1 MNPIIV
7 TDSTSD
13 IPEELIQ
20 RLGIVVVPLKVM
32 FGDEA
37 LMDGVDI
44 KAPEFYRRL
53 VAADKLP
60 TTSQPS
66 PADFTAAYQRILD
79 EHPGAP
85 IVSIHISTGMSG
97 TFQSA
102 TLGKSMLENEDANIT
117 MIDSRSA
124 SYGFGL
130 MVVRA
135 AEMAQAG
142 STPQEIEAEVERLK
156 SARSLYF
163 LVDTLEYLQK
173 GGRIGRAAAVLGTLL
188 NIKPILSIDK
198 EGVIYAVE
206 KARGRKKALAR
217 VVELFKQ
224 ELSGVGRVDVA
235 IGHTVQPESAD
246 EILELL
252 RGHFEVGDVVYSH
265 IGSVVGTHVGPGC
278 NAIYIWPS
286 VK

>member
-13 IPEELIQ
+13 IPEELIE
-20 RLGIVVVPLKVM
+20 RLGIIVVPLKVM
-32 FGDEA
+32 FGDAA
-37 LMDGVDI
+37 LLDGVDI
-44 KAPEFYRRL
+44 KASEFYERL

-66 PADFTAAYQRILD
+66 PVEFTQAYQRVLD
-79 EHPGAP
+79 EHPGTP

-102 TLGKSMLENEDANIT
+102 TLGKSMLENEDADIT
-117 MIDSRSA
+117 LIDSRSA

-135 AEMAQAG
+135 AEMAQSG
-142 STPQEIEAEVERLK
+142 SSPQDIQAEMERLR

-224 ELSGVGRVDVA
+224 ELGSVGKVDVA
-235 IGHTVQPESAD
+235 IGHTVRPESAD

-252 RGHFEVGDVVYSH
+252 RQHFEVGDVVYSH

>member
-13 IPEELIQ
+13 IPEELVQ
-20 RLGIVVVPLKVM
+20 RLGITVVPLKVM
-32 FGDEA
+32 FGDQA
-37 LMDGVDI
+37 LLDGVEI

-53 VAADKLP
+53 PQADKLP

-79 EHPGAP
+79 QHPGAP

-102 TLGKSMLENEDANIT
+102 TLGKSLLENEEADIRL
-117 MIDSRSA
+117 IDSLSA
-124 SYGFGL
+124 SYGFGF

-142 STPQEIEAEVERLK
+142 ATPQEIETEIERLK
-156 SARSLYF
+156 TARKLYF

-173 GGRIGRAAAVLGTLL
+173 GGRIGRAAALFGTLL

-224 ELSGVGRVDVA
+224 ELAGVGRVDVA

-246 EILELL
+246 EILALL
-252 RGHFEVGDVVYSH
+252 RQHFEVVDVVYSH
-265 IGSVVGTHVGPGC
+265 IGSVVGTHVGLGC

>member
-13 IPEELIQ
+13 IPENLIE
-20 RLGIVVVPLKVM
+20 RLGIRVVPLKVM
-32 FGDEA
+32 FGGEA
-37 LMDGVDI
+37 LLDGVDI
-44 KAPEFYRRL
+44 QAQEFYRRL
-53 VAADKLP
+53 AAADKLP

-66 PADFTAAYQRILD
+66 PADFTAEYQRILD
-79 EHPGAP
+79 EHPGVP
-85 IVSIHISTGMSG
+85 IVSLHISTGMSG

-102 TLGKSMLENEDANIT
+102 TLGRSMLENDAADIT
-117 MIDSRSA
+117 LIDSLSA

-135 AEMAQAG
+135 AELARAG
-142 STPQEIEAEVERLK
+142 ASTAEIVAEVERLK
-156 SARSLYF
+156 SVRKLYF

-173 GGRIGRAAAVLGTLL
+173 GGRIGRAAALFGTLL

-217 VVELFKQ
+217 VVELFQ
-224 ELSGVGRVDVA
+224 RELGEAGRVDVA

-246 EILELL
+246 EILALL
-252 RGHFEVGDVVYSH
+252 RQHFDVGDVVYSH

>member
-13 IPEELIQ
+13 IPEELIE
-20 RLGIVVVPLKVM
+20 RLGIIVVPLKVM
-32 FGDEA
+32 FGDKA
-37 LMDGVDI
+37 LLDGVDI
-44 KAPEFYRRL
+44 QAPGFYQRL

-66 PADFTAAYQRILD
+66 PIEFTEAYQRVLD
-79 EHPGAP
+79 QHPGAP

-102 TLGKSMLENEDANIT
+102 TLGKSMLENEDADIT
-117 MIDSRSA
+117 LIDSRSA

-135 AEMAQAG
+135 AEMAQGGA
-142 STPQEIEAEVERLK
+142 SPQDIQTEVERLQ

-206 KARGRKKALAR
+206 KVRGRKKALAL

-224 ELSGVGRVDVA
+224 ELGNTGKVDVA
-235 IGHTVQPESAD
+235 IGHTVKPESAD

-252 RGHFEVGDVVYSH
+252 RQHFEVGNVVYSH

>member
-7 TDSTSD
+7 TDSTAD

-20 RLGIVVVPLKVM
+20 RLGIRVVPLKVM
-32 FGDEA
+32 FGEEA
-37 LMDGVDI
+37 LLDGVDI
-44 KAPEFYRRL
+44 KAAEFYRRL
-53 VAADKLP
+53 SGTEKLP

-66 PADFTAAYQRILD
+66 PADFTAEYLRIQ
-79 EHPGAP
+79 EENPGAP

-102 TLGKSMLENEDANIT
+102 TLGKSLLEDEAANIT
-117 MIDSRSA
+117 LIDSLSA

-135 AEMAQAG
+135 AELAQSGA
-142 STPQEIEAEVERLK
+142 SAAEIEAEVERLK
-156 SARSLYF
+156 SARKLYF

-173 GGRIGRAAAVLGTLL
+173 GGRIGRAAALFGTLL

-206 KARGRKKALAR
+206 KARGRKKVLAR
-217 VVELFKQ
+217 VVELFKE
-224 ELSGVGRVDVA
+224 ELGEAGRVNVA

-246 EILELL
+246 EILALL
-252 RGHFEVGDVVYSH
+252 RQNFEVGDVVYSH

>member
-13 IPEELIQ
+13 IPEELVQ
-20 RLGIVVVPLKVM
+20 RLGITVVPLKVM
-32 FGDEA
+32 FGDQA
-37 LMDGVDI
+37 LLDGVEM

-53 VAADKLP
+53 PTADKLP

-79 EHPGAP
+79 AHPGAP
-85 IVSIHISTGMSG
+85 IISIHISTGMSG

-102 TLGKSMLENEDANIT
+102 TLGKSLLENEQADIT
-117 MIDSRSA
+117 LIDSLSA
-124 SYGFGL
+124 SYGFGF

-142 STPQEIEAEVERLK
+142 ATTQEIQAEIERLK
-156 SARSLYF
+156 TARKLYF

-173 GGRIGRAAAVLGTLL
+173 GGRIGRAAALFGTLL

-217 VVELFKQ
+217 VIELFKQ
-224 ELSGVGRVDVA
+224 ELAGVDRVDVA

-246 EILELL
+246 EILALL
-252 RGHFEVGDVVYSH
+252 RQHFEVVDVVYSH
-265 IGSVVGTHVGPGC
+265 IGSVVGTHVGLGC

>member
-13 IPEELIQ
+13 IPEELAE
-20 RLGIVVVPLKVM
+20 RLGIRVVPLKVM
-32 FGDEA
+32 FGSEA
-37 LMDGVDI
+37 LLDGVDI
-44 KAPEFYRRL
+44 KAQEFYRRL
-53 VAADKLP
+53 SSAAKLP

-66 PADFTAAYQRILD
+66 PADFTAEYQRIQD

-102 TLGKSMLENEDANIT
+102 TLGKSMLENESADIT
-117 MIDSRSA
+117 LIDSLSA
-124 SYGFGL
+124 SYGFGF

-142 STPQEIEAEVERLK
+142 ASTAEIEAEVDRLK
-156 SARSLYF
+156 SVRKLYF

-173 GGRIGRAAAVLGTLL
+173 GGRIGRAAALLGTLL

-224 ELSGVGRVDVA
+224 ELGDTRRVDVA

-246 EILELL
+246 EILALL
-252 RGHFEVGDVVYSH
+252 RQHFEVVDVVYSH
-265 IGSVVGTHVGPGC
+265 IGSVVGTHVGLGC

>member
-1 MNPIIV
+1 
-7 TDSTSD
+7 
-13 IPEELIQ
+13 
-20 RLGIVVVPLKVM
+20 
-32 FGDEA
+32 
-37 LMDGVDI
+37 
-44 KAPEFYRRL
+44 
-53 VAADKLP
+53 
-60 TTSQPS
+60 
-66 PADFTAAYQRILD
+66 
-79 EHPGAP
+79 
-85 IVSIHISTGMSG
+85 MSG

-102 TLGKSMLENEDANIT
+102 TLGRSMLENDAADIT
-117 MIDSRSA
+117 LIDSLSA

-135 AEMAQAG
+135 AELARAG
-142 STPQEIEAEVERLK
+142 ASTAEIVAEVERLK
-156 SARSLYF
+156 SVRKLYF

-173 GGRIGRAAAVLGTLL
+173 GGRIGRAAALFGTLL

-217 VVELFKQ
+217 VVELFQ
-224 ELSGVGRVDVA
+224 RELGEAGRVDVA

-246 EILELL
+246 EILALL
-252 RGHFEVGDVVYSH
+252 RQHFDVGDVVYSH

>member
-7 TDSTSD
+7 TDSTAD
-13 IPEELIQ
+13 IPEEMIE
-20 RLGIVVVPLKVM
+20 RLGIHVVPLKVM

-37 LMDGVDI
+37 LLDGIDI

-53 VAADKLP
+53 VAAGKLP

-66 PADFTAAYQRILD
+66 PADFTAVYQRIL
-79 EHPGAP
+79 EEYPGAP
-85 IVSIHISTGMSG
+85 IISIHISTGMSG

-102 TLGKSMLENEDANIT
+102 ALGKSMLENETAEIT

-135 AEMAQAG
+135 AEMAQSG

-156 SARSLYF
+156 SVRSLYF

-224 ELSGVGRVDVA
+224 ELGSAGKVDVA
-235 IGHTVQPESAD
+235 IGHTADPATAD
-246 EILELL
+246 EILALL
-252 RGHFEVGDVVYSH
+252 RQHFEVGDVVYSH

>member
-13 IPEELIQ
+13 IPENLIE
-20 RLGIVVVPLKVM
+20 RLGIRVVPLKVM
-32 FGDEA
+32 FGGEA
-37 LMDGVDI
+37 LLDGVDI
-44 KAPEFYRRL
+44 QAQEFYRRL
-53 VAADKLP
+53 AAADKLP

-66 PADFTAAYQRILD
+66 PADFTAEYQRILD

-85 IVSIHISTGMSG
+85 IVSLHISTGMSG

-102 TLGKSMLENEDANIT
+102 TLGRSMLENDAADIT
-117 MIDSRSA
+117 LIDSLSA

-135 AEMAQAG
+135 AELARAG
-142 STPQEIEAEVERLK
+142 ASTAEIVAEVERLK
-156 SARSLYF
+156 SVRKLYF

-173 GGRIGRAAAVLGTLL
+173 GGRIGRAAALFGTLL

-217 VVELFKQ
+217 VVELFQ
-224 ELSGVGRVDVA
+224 RELGEAGRVDVA

-246 EILELL
+246 EILALL
-252 RGHFEVGDVVYSH
+252 RQHFDVGDVVYSH

>member
-13 IPEELIQ
+13 IPEELIE

-32 FGDEA
+32 FGDQA
-37 LMDGVDI
+37 LLDGVDI
-44 KAPEFYRRL
+44 KAAEFYQRL

-66 PADFTAAYQRILD
+66 PIEFTEAYQRVL
-79 EHPGAP
+79 EQHPGAP

-102 TLGKSMLENEDANIT
+102 TLGKSMLENEDADIT
-117 MIDSRSA
+117 LIDSRSA

-135 AEMAQAG
+135 AEMAQSGA
-142 STPQEIEAEVERLK
+142 SPQDIQAEAERLR

-206 KARGRKKALAR
+206 KVRGRKKALVR

-224 ELSGVGRVDVA
+224 ELGSAGKVDVA
-235 IGHTVQPESAD
+235 VGHTVKPESAD

-252 RGHFEVGDVVYSH
+252 RQHFEVGNVVYSH

>member
-7 TDSTSD
+7 TDSTAD
-13 IPEELIQ
+13 IPDELVE
-20 RLGIVVVPLKVM
+20 RLGITVVPLKVM

-37 LMDGVDI
+37 LLDGFDI

-53 VAADKLP
+53 VASNKLP

-66 PADFTAAYQRILD
+66 PVEFTAAYQKILD
-79 EHPGAP
+79 ENPGAP

-102 TLGKSMLENEDANIT
+102 TLGHSMLEQEADIT
-117 MIDSRSA
+117 LIDSRSA

-135 AEMAQAG
+135 AEMARAG
-142 STPQEIEAEVERLK
+142 STSREIEAEVERLK
-156 SARSLYF
+156 SARKLYF

-173 GGRIGRAAAVLGTLL
+173 GGRIGKAAAVLGALL

-224 ELSGVGRVDVA
+224 DLGAAGRVDVA
-235 IGHTVQPESAD
+235 VGHTADPASAD
-246 EILELL
+246 EILALL
-252 RGHFEVGDVVYSH
+252 RQHFDVGEVVYSH

-286 VK
+286 AK

>member
-7 TDSTSD
+7 TDSTAD
-13 IPEELIQ
+13 IPDELAE
-20 RLGIVVVPLKVM
+20 RLGITVVPLKVM

-37 LMDGVDI
+37 LLDGFDI

-53 VAADKLP
+53 VASNKLP

-66 PADFTAAYQRILD
+66 PVEFTAAYQKILD
-79 EHPGAP
+79 QHPGAP

-102 TLGKSMLENEDANIT
+102 TLGHSMLEQEADIT
-117 MIDSRSA
+117 LIDSLSA

-142 STPQEIEAEVERLK
+142 STPQEIEAEIERLK
-156 SARSLYF
+156 TARKLYF

-173 GGRIGRAAAVLGTLL
+173 GGRIGKAAAVLGALL

-198 EGVIYAVE
+198 EGIIYAVE

-224 ELSGVGRVDVA
+224 DLGAAGRVDVA
-235 IGHTVQPESAD
+235 IGHTADPASAD

-252 RGHFEVGDVVYSH
+252 RRHFDVGEVVYSH

-286 VK
+286 AK